1 MTPLNTND
9 YKQILEYY
17 KKPIPGSTRQMK
29 IDAGVLKRLIKIMR
43 RVLLEFAPELYLI
56 EGDTLVVNL
65 NVNECLQ

>member
-29 IDAGVLKRLIKIMR
+29 IDAEKNIGM
-43 RVLLEFAPELYLI
+43 
-56 EGDTLVVNL
+56 VNTIP
-65 NVNECLQ
+65 